1 MKTTNRQRK
10 RSTTSEKSH
19 RAYIRGKLL
28 ERRQRLLRDLAA
40 SVGMGLSLEERGP
53 EDSADRAL
61 SSLAKDMAH
70 QVGANEAEAVAQ
82 VEDALRRL
90 DEGTYG
96 NCEECGATIPRARLD
111 ALPFARFCIRCQEA
125 IEREPGGDRLFQH
138 WADLS
143 DRGEEEDEAESGW
156 GSVRG
161 TSRFAS

>member
-1 MKTTNRQRK
+1 MKTKNGQRK

-40 SVGMGLSLEERGP
+40 SVGAGLSVEERDTG
-53 EDSADRAL
+53 DSADRAL

-70 QVGANEAEAVAQ
+70 QVGANEAEAVVQ
-82 VEDALRRL
+82 VEEALRRL

-96 NCEECGATIPRARLD
+96 RCEECGAAIPRTRLD

-125 IEREPGGDRLFQH
+125 IERETGGERLFQH

-143 DRGEEEDEAESGW
+143 DGGEEDEAESGW